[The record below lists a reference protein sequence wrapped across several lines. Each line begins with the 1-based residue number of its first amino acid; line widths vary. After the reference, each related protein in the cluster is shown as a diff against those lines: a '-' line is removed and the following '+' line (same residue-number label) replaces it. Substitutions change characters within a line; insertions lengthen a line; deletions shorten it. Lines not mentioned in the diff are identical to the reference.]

1 MSRAYLPTLLLL
13 ALVIEGSLYP
23 FFMPERYGSDLIM
36 VPRFLVVLLVFIGI
50 FTGRS
55 TSLVY
60 ALCFGVI
67 YDVVYTEL
75 LGVYVF
81 GFAVVGYVFALSYKQ
96 IQDSILVPI
105 LLALVAVAL
114 FDYYQYGLFR
124 LIGITDMGGQ
134 AFVFDRLLPTLLLNG
149 ALAIVVLY
157 PVKKLCIH
165 VQHNSRL
172 RER

>member
-1 MSRAYLPTLLLL
+1 VSRAYLPTLLLL
-13 ALVIEGSLYP
+13 TLVIEGSLFP
-23 FFMPERYGSDLIM
+23 FFMPERYGSDLTI
-36 VPRFLVVLLVFIGI
+36 VPRFLVVFLVFIGI
-50 FTGRS
+50 YTGRS
-55 TSLVY
+55 TSLLY

-96 IQDSILVPI
+96 IQDSILVPL

-114 FDYYQYGLFR
+114 FDYYPYGLFR
-124 LIGITDMGGQ
+124 LIGITDMG
-134 AFVFDRLLPTLLLNG
+134 AYTFVIERLLPTLLLNG
-149 ALAIVVLY
+149 AWAIGMLY
-157 PVKKLCIH
+157 PVKKLCEH
-165 VQHNSRL
+165 VQHHSRL